1 MYDRCKRLC
10 KDFRDDCF
18 IKNPRQV
25 VCIADMVINKI
36 TGISALL
43 QLLMKKETSPEN
55 LKLIE
60 KADMEIKGLV
70 DWIRFLELAGDIRE
84 FIKARPEERPDEK
97 RSEPRFPVT
106 DTLRDIMKMSVQV
119 DDKNS
124 DVEIINIS
132 NKGILF
138 RSRQEFE
145 PGERILSTLKFIKNP
160 IRERVFYL
168 TVRHSTKKGEHFLT
182 GAEVD
187 RDEAT
192 YFSIFQSVYEY
203 VEEMVFKNSL
213 QDE

>member
-1 MYDRCKRLC
+1 MYDRCKHLC
-10 KDFRDDCF
+10 KNFRDDCF

-36 TGISALL
+36 TGVSALL
-43 QLLMKKETSPEN
+43 QLLLKNETSPEN

-60 KADMEIKGLV
+60 KAETEIKGLV

-97 RSEPRFPVT
+97 RSEPRFPLT
-106 DTLRDIMKMSVQV
+106 DTLRGIIKMSVQV
-119 DDKNS
+119 EDENR

-132 NKGILF
+132 NRGILF
-138 RSRQEFE
+138 RSGREFN
-145 PGERILSTLKFIKNP
+145 PGERILSTLKFLKNP
-160 IRERVFYL
+160 IKERVFYL
-168 TVRHSTKKGEHFLT
+168 TVRHSTKKGEYFLT

-187 RDEAT
+187 REEAT
-192 YFSIFQSVYEY
+192 SFSIFQSIYEY
-203 VEEMVFKNSL
+203 VEEMVFQNAL